1 TDVDL
6 SDLSGL
12 DFSDAKASNESKK
25 AAKDKQNDTADD
37 VDLNDISGLDFSQT
51 SHDKKR
57 GDKGE

>member
-1 TDVDL
+1 MV
-6 SDLSGL
+6 
-12 DFSDAKASNESKK
+12 EKK